1 MRVMILM
8 LALVSSMLL
17 IGALIFGFMTLGGK
31 VALQNHLEI
40 AILAVGISVIT
51 HILCVLYILRER

>member
-17 IGALIFGFMTLGGK
+17 IGALSFGFMTLSGR
-31 VALQNHLEI
+31 VALQNHLGI
-40 AILAVGISVIT
+40 AILAVGSSVIT
-51 HILCVLYILRER
+51 HILCVLYISREQ